1 MPFIATK
8 ISNYGVAN
16 HIVARM
22 NVQTHELLQWAG
34 IPQNSKDDI
43 FDVYDGMKNR
53 LLKCHEA
60 YNRLHAPLKEN
71 LDKKHFSEDGTL
83 KSLPFLIGLQ
93 EEAETILYEQKN
105 FLRDLLRV
113 VNIFFGT
120 TFHEASAFCANK
132 KKDDKSIVKWAQDK
146 FGANNPFSIMLESE
160 QSWIEEVIRKR
171 NAVEH
176 PRGNSGTL
184 HIKNFWQVPD
194 GRFAL
199 PVWHRDDMKPT
210 GIFPDLE
217 VTLDNLL
224 TLAEDVLVSCIVHK
238 NMHGDA
244 IAFAEIPEQERAP
257 GCPQRIRVV
266 PGKAMLKQV

>member
-1 MPFIATK
+1 
-8 ISNYGVAN
+8 
-16 HIVARM
+16 
-22 NVQTHELLQWAG
+22 
-34 IPQNSKDDI
+34 
-43 FDVYDGMKNR
+43 MKNR

-60 YNRLHAPLKEN
+60 YNRLQAPLKEN
-71 LDKKHFSEDGTL
+71 LDKNHFNEDGTL
-83 KSLPFLIGLQ
+83 KSLPYLIGLQ
-93 EEAETILYEQKN
+93 EEVETILYEQKN
-105 FLRDLLRV
+105 FLRDLLRA

-120 TFHEASAFCANK
+120 KFHEASGFYADRK
-132 KKDDKSIVKWAQDK
+132 KGDGKIAKWAQEK
-146 FGANNPFSIMLESE
+146 FGAGDPFSKMLESE

-176 PRGNSGTL
+176 PGGKSGTL
-184 HIKNFWQVPD
+184 HIRNFWQVPD

-199 PVWHRDDMKPT
+199 PVWHRDDMEPT

-238 NMHGDA
+238 NRHGDA

-266 PGKAMLKQV
+266 PGKAIWKQV